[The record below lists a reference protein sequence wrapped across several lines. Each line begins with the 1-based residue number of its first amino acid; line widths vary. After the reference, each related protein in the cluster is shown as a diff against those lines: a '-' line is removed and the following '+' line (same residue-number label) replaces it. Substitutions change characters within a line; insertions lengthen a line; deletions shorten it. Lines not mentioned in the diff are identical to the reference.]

1 MFWWFLCQCLC
12 SLYLSSLNAICL
24 KTHTCFPITCQGPS
38 HTCIKSG
45 AQFGQVFEK
54 GRKYIETTC
63 LFGDWPAAVN
73 RRSITNGYYP
83 SEKVCLTVQMCVNLD
98 VYEFVNKSNEC
109 ANKSRWKGLRRRMR
123 HPSPCASARHILFS
137 PSRLSMYKQTRLST
151 NYDTS
156 MIQINTDCQWY
167 KTKFKSSET
176 LVGRF

>member
-24 KTHTCFPITCQGPS
+24 AGNSSSPS
-38 HTCIKSG
+38 YVLPYYLPWSVTYKHLWRVDHSLVGYLKR
-45 AQFGQVFEK
+45 

-63 LFGDWPAAVN
+63 LFGDGPAAVN

-98 VYEFVNKSNEC
+98 VYECVNKSNEC

-137 PSRLSMYKQTRLST
+137 PSRLSMIQT
-151 NYDTS
+151 N
-156 MIQINTDCQWY
+156 QIVN
-167 KTKFKSSET
+167 E
-176 LVGRF
+176 